1 MTVERSW
8 SGSPWESRA
17 GYCRA
22 LRAGSHIWVAAT
34 GPFESDGSVAAPGD
48 MRAQTARVLQII
60 AEALTEL
67 DSDISHVVATRMFV
81 TDIGRADE
89 LSEAHRAVFV
99 DHPPA
104 ASLVEVAKLVH
115 PDALIEIEAE
125 AVVLDE

>member
-1 MTVERSW
+1 MTVRRSW
-8 SGSPWESRA
+8 SGSSWESRA

-22 LRAGSHIWVAAT
+22 VRVGDRIWVAAT
-34 GPFESDGSVAAPGD
+34 GPFEPDGSIAAPGE

-60 AEALTEL
+60 AAALSEL
-67 DSDISHVVATRMFV
+67 GSDISHVVATRMFV

-89 LSEAHRAVFV
+89 LSAAHHAVFA